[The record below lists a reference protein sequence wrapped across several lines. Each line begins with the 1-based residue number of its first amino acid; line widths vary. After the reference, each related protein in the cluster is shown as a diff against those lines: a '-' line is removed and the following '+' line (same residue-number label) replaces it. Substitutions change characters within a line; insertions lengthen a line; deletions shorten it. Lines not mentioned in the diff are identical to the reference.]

1 MDGRFSNSKEVMRIT
16 AIGFLWNMLLSAVK
30 IIAGV
35 AGQSQ
40 AVIADGV
47 HSISDMGTDLAV
59 ILGAKFWN
67 EPADREHPY
76 GHGRLESIVSLGIAL
91 VLGGVGVGLVLT
103 ALNTL
108 QAGETKT
115 PGWIAAVAAAVS
127 LVVKEILYRWTMH
140 RGKAANSTALRANA
154 WHHRSDAL
162 SSVPALAAVVGAKL
176 LPEWTL
182 LDPVG
187 GIVVSLLILH
197 AALKIGT
204 GATQSLIDRGAPA
217 EDLRKIHE

>member
-1 MDGRFSNSKEVMRIT
+1 M
-16 AIGFLWNMLLSAVK
+16 
-30 IIAGV
+30 
-35 AGQSQ
+35 
-40 AVIADGV
+40 
-47 HSISDMGTDLAV
+47 
-59 ILGAKFWN
+59 
-67 EPADREHPY
+67 
-76 GHGRLESIVSLGIAL
+76 
-91 VLGGVGVGLVLT
+91 
-103 ALNTL
+103 
-108 QAGETKT
+108 
-115 PGWIAAVAAAVS
+115 S

-182 LDPVG
+182 LDPLG

-217 EDLRKIHE
+217 EDIRKIHELAKQVEGVIRVHAIRTRSLGQGWAVDLHVLVDDDITVRDGHDIAERVHRVLVEEGPMVADTVIHIEPVSDQAMRPDTSG